1 MTARLISA
9 GGQAVEVA
17 EGRIRRIG
25 PVRELRRD
33 GLVEETFSGGA
44 ILAPLHDH
52 HFHPIGYAAAVTRLS
67 LKAAAD
73 FDDLR
78 RRLSE
83 AAAALEPGEALVGNR
98 LDDESLAEG
107 RLPTREDLDRMMGDR
122 PVLLFRYC
130 GHVAVANSAAL
141 HLAGVDR
148 GDGVLRETAVQPVAE
163 AVGSAQP
170 PLPPAQVRRALAGLV
185 SLGLGTI
192 TAIVSAGEPL
202 WCGVPDE
209 IGTLLSVAADL
220 PLEFK
225 VLVIAQTPAQLV
237 EAAGRLGQGPANL
250 SFLGWKEFADGS
262 LGGRTAALYQ
272 PYLDDPTNSGTLRL
286 DEDHALLMSRASLEL
301 GGMVAIH
308 AIGDLANDR
317 VLEVFQTLV
326 RGGADPAFLRIEHA
340 SVLRPESIDLMAQL
354 GVTASVQPAFITSE
368 VGWLEKRLGERAA
381 STYVLSDLGRAG
393 VAMVGGSDSP
403 VEAPNPWMGVAA
415 ARVGGLGAAEALSL
429 FGGSLRVGDPAH
441 LIVTDRHPL
450 HAGDPGKTEVL
461 AAYRSGEA
469 FEPETELT
477 FS

>member
-9 GGQAVEVA
+9 GGDGVEVA
-17 EGRIRRIG
+17 GGRVVRVG
-25 PVRELRRD
+25 PVSQLRRE

-78 RRLSE
+78 RRLFE
-83 AAAALEPGEALVGNR
+83 VAAELGPGEALVGNR

-122 PVLLFRYC
+122 PVLLYRYC

-141 HLAGVDR
+141 HLAGVDSS
-148 GDGVLRETAVQPVAE
+148 DGVLRETAVQPVAE

-170 PLPPAQVRRALAGLV
+170 PLPPDQVRRALAGLAG
-185 SLGLGTI
+185 LGLGTI

-209 IGTLLSVAADL
+209 IGTLLAVAPDL
-220 PLEFK
+220 PIEFK
-225 VLVIAQTPAQLV
+225 VLVIAEQPDQLV
-237 EAAGRLGQGPANL
+237 EAAERLRQGPDNL
-250 SFLGWKEFADGS
+250 AFLGWKEFADGS

-272 PYLDDPTNSGTLRL
+272 PYLDDPTNTGTLRL
-286 DEDHALLMSRASLEL
+286 DRDHALLMGRTCLEL
-301 GGMVAIH
+301 GGTVAIH

-317 VLEVFQTLV
+317 VLEVYQQLV
-326 RGGADPAFLRIEHA
+326 KAGADPTRLRIEHA
-340 SVLRPESIDLMAQL
+340 SVLRPQSIELMARL

-381 STYVLSDLGRAG
+381 STYSLSDLSRAG
-393 VAMVGGSDSP
+393 VGMVGGSDSP
-403 VEAPNPWMGVAA
+403 VESPNPWWGVAA
-415 ARVGGLGAAEALSL
+415 ARIGGLGGAEALSL
-429 FGGSLRVGDPAH
+429 FGRPLEVGKPAH
-441 LIVTDRHPL
+441 LIVVDRHPL
-450 HAGDPGKTEVL
+450 HTEDPGGTRVL
-461 AAYRSGEA
+461 AHYRSGETIKLEA
-469 FEPETELT
+469 ELL